1 VKNWI
6 GLVGALVVLVLL
18 VLGGKAWLEQH
29 DAILRAELELKV
41 LRYERNEAMVREA
54 EAVAQIEELKKI
66 KDPQVIVRE
75 VPKYIP
81 FHVESRPSGL
91 PGVSADGGGEAP
103 PELVIPP
110 GELPVF
116 WTYVQECREC
126 EVKLA
131 ARDADVVNLQKQIAV
146 VEKSKKNTFWN
157 KAKYF
162 VIGGAMG
169 AAAGYAASR

>member
-1 VKNWI
+1 MKQWV

-29 DAILRAELELKV
+29 DAILQAK
-41 LRYERNEAMVREA
+41 YERQQLVAERDAAKARESQA
-54 EAVAQIEELKKI
+54 IAQIEELKKI

-116 WTYVQECREC
+116 WTYVQECRGC

-162 VIGGAMG
+162 VVGSAMG